1 MTFKVLIADDDP
13 LARSLIATLVLRA
26 GAQVTEVADGES
38 AWIELRKG
46 DYSAAIL
53 DLEMPGFDGFE
64 IIGCMRGHPVTQHL
78 PVIVITSRNDQ
89 RSIDRAQNAGATTY
103 ITKPVHWSAFGAH
116 ITHLLKLSGRKQS
129 NNPPSDANFVSS
141 NLEQLARRLDDM
153 AKQPHCDPDTANA
166 VLRQAA
172 ALVRTKSSELKRPHA
187 RVTDGVV

>member
-13 LARSLIATLVLRA
+13 LARSLITTSVLRA
-26 GAQVTEVADGES
+26 GAEVTEVADGES

-46 DYSAAIL
+46 EYAAAIL

-64 IIGCMRGHPVTQHL
+64 IISCMRGHPVTRHL

-89 RSIDRAQNAGATTY
+89 RSIERAQNSGATTY

-116 ITHLLKLSGRKQS
+116 IAHLLQLSGGNQS
-129 NNPPSDANFVSS
+129 STSRSDANIVSS
-141 NLEQLARRLDDM
+141 NLEQLARRLEDM
-153 AKQPHCDPDTANA
+153 ANQPHCDPDKATA

-172 ALVRTKSSELKRPHA
+172 ALVRMKSSEMKRPQPRA
-187 RVTDGVV
+187 MAGAA

>member
-1 MTFKVLIADDDP
+1 MAFKVLIADDDP
-13 LARSLIATLVLRA
+13 LARSLITTSVLRA
-26 GAQVTEVADGES
+26 GAEVTEVADGEA

-46 DYSAAIL
+46 EYSAAIL

-103 ITKPVHWSAFGAH
+103 ITKPVHWAAFGAH
-116 ITHLLKLSGRKQS
+116 IAHLLQLSSGEPSS
-129 NNPPSDANFVSS
+129 NPASDAHVVSG
-141 NLEQLARRLDDM
+141 NLEQLARRLEDM
-153 AKQPHCDPDTANA
+153 ASQPHCDPDTANA

-172 ALVRTKSSELKRPHA
+172 ALVRIKSSEFKRPQKRMKA
-187 RVTDGVV
+187 GVA